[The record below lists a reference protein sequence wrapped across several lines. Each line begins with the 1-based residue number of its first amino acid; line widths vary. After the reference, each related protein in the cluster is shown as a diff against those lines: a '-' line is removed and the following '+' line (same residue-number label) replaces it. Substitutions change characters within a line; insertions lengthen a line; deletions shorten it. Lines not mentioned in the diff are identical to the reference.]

1 MTTFSSLVR
10 LATGESLACPKANR
24 VQVAD
29 PAAVRPPLLTPIEQ
43 RDAHC
48 NHRDSQ
54 GGPANLATSMLA
66 PRCFGSGL
74 EQACG
79 DDGTDPN
86 ENHAADEF
94 AALAGPGADP
104 AA

>member
-1 MTTFSSLVR
+1 MTTNAMPTV
-10 LATGESLACPKANR
+10 TKAIHKAG
-24 VQVAD
+24 Q
-29 PAAVRPPLLTPIEQ
+29 PM
-43 RDAHC
+43 
-48 NHRDSQ
+48 
-54 GGPANLATSMLA
+54 LATSMLA